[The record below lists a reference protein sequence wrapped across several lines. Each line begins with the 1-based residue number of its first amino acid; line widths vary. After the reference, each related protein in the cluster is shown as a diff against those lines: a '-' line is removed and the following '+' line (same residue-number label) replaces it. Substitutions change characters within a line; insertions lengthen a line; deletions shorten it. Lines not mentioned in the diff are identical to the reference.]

1 MKVDSPVMNP
11 FSPYAQILGIHL
23 YVGEEVVE
31 DDGRIYTEV
40 RGSENWLC
48 QDGNL
53 FYVVDSNNVLLSEKY
68 TNPSQAVASL
78 RDLDPGLVQVSAAT
92 LEALVTGA

>member
-1 MKVDSPVMNP
+1 MNP

-23 YVGEEVVE
+23 YVGEEVVHPV
-31 DDGRIYTEV
+31 DGLIYTEV
-40 RGSENWLC
+40 RGSDNWLC

-68 TNPSQAVASL
+68 MNSGQAVASL
-78 RDLDPGLVQVSAAT
+78 RDLDPGLVQVSEDT
-92 LEALVTGA
+92 LEALVTGS